1 MLLLVPL
8 DSCLWVVAV
17 IFAFFVLGSVEV
29 WQVSPSVDPHLKCLE
44 SLLIEIKADLFP
56 LFGEFCM
63 SFRLLIERNFR
74 AAQGWLRHSLPFIL
88 LFCFI
93 LSQSQ
98 VLSYDGPLPDH
109 LDINT
114 LSHLVELLIG
124 LAVLG

>member
-8 DSCLWVVAV
+8 DSCLWVFAI
-17 IFAFFVLGSVEV
+17 IFAFFLLGSVEV
-29 WQVSPSVDPHLKCLE
+29 WQVSSSVDSHLKSLE
-44 SLLIEIKADLFP
+44 SLLIEIQADLLP
-56 LFGEFCM
+56 LFGEFRFR
-63 SFRLLIERNFR
+63 FRLLIERDFR

-93 LSQSQ
+93 LSQSH
-98 VLSYDGPLPDH
+98 VLSYDGPLSDH

-114 LSHLVELLIG
+114 LSHLVELLVC